1 MKREQFLKRVAKMCG
16 PVESEA
22 IHRLAAMPQNR
33 RHTVAR
39 DIALEANDQG
49 LADFLISL
57 IDDDFIDDLAAIS
70 PRPESFDEAQKLLGR
85 LWTRLL
91 TMISPEARAVLYAHN
106 QLRLMMDVKARRL
119 STEEVPDPQSAY
131 QSALENAR
139 AVLAAADGGEDE

>member
-1 MKREQFLKRVAKMCG
+1 MKREQFLKRVAEMCG

-22 IHRLAAMPQNR
+22 IHRLAAMPENR
-33 RHTVAR
+33 RHTAAR

-49 LADFLISL
+49 LADFLTSL
-57 IDDDFIDDLAAIS
+57 IDDDFIDDLAAIL
-70 PRPESFDEAQKLLGR
+70 PRAESFDEAQKLLSR

-91 TMISPEARAVLYAHN
+91 TMISPEARDVLYAHN
-106 QLRLMMDVKARRL
+106 QLRLMMDARARRL
-119 STEEVPDPQSAY
+119 STEQVLDPQSAY